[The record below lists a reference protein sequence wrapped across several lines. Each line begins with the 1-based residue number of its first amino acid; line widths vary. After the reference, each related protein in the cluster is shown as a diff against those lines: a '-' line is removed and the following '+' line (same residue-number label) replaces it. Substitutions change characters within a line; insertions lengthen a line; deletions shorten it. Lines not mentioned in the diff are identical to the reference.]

1 MNRPKFITKK
11 LGITALLLSLA
22 ALALTAGLLL
32 LSANRHHLFVFAE
45 KTGFL
50 RGEVKITE
58 KQPEDLTEKSIEELK
73 KDARVT
79 FDQSM
84 LLVNTDY
91 MLGEDFVPAISEYKD
106 SGVLMNDCMKEAYA
120 ALSSAVSEETGVKL
134 YVSSHFRTTEKQEAL
149 YREDPETAT
158 IPGASEHQTG
168 LCVDVYVAYYAGDGF
183 IKSPAGRFVNR
194 RCHDYGFII
203 RYPIY
208 GEKST
213 GIRYEPWHIRYV
225 GQPHADIIMS
235 NHLTLEEYIFSLERD
250 VWYQAKGYLICKT
263 DADDALPLPTEFQN
277 AVISSDNNGNY
288 IITVRL

>member
-1 MNRPKFITKK
+1 MNHPKRISKK
-11 LGITALLLSLA
+11 LAITALLLSLTA
-22 ALALTAGLLL
+22 IALTAGLLL
-32 LSANRHHLFVFAE
+32 LSANRYHLFLFAE

-58 KQPEDLTEKSIEELK
+58 KQTETLTEKTMEELK
-73 KDARVT
+73 GDIRIT

-84 LLVNTDY
+84 MLVNTDY
-91 MLGEDFVPAISEYKD
+91 MLEEDFVPAISEYKD
-106 SGVLMNDCMKEAYA
+106 SGVLMNNCMKDAYA
-120 ALSSAVSEETGVKL
+120 SLSAAVSEETGVKL
-134 YVSSHFRTTEKQEAL
+134 YVSSHFRTAEKQAAL

-194 RCHDYGFII
+194 HCHEYGFII
-203 RYPIY
+203 RYPVY
-208 GEKST
+208 GEEST

-225 GQPHADIIMS
+225 GHPHAEIIMG

-250 VWYQAKGYLICKT
+250 VWYQSNGYLICKT
-263 DADDALPLPTEFQN
+263 DADDALPLPAEFQS
-277 AVISSDNNGNY
+277 AVISADNNGHY